1 MTFSVAVILAI
12 AAVPAWRAWFGD
24 TQHQACDPVR
34 TYLKNQA
41 IRRTLPT
48 YPGSRGGPSPL
59 HRFREGSSCW
69 TGGLASLNTTSRW
82 GYTLPPGTR
91 EGAIIGYYRYR
102 LRGKWKLRPSMSAY
116 PSLAVFQHDDATLA
130 VNEVRSLQPRV
141 WFLTINYAGL
151 RPDSTALLER
161 TAARARERKELA
173 RGRQRRF

>member
-1 MTFSVAVILAI
+1 VTFSVAVILAI
-12 AAVPAWRAWFGD
+12 AAVAAWLGD

-48 YPGSRGGPSPL
+48 YPGSRGGPFPL
-59 HRFREGSSCW
+59 HRAQERSSCW
-69 TGGLASLNTTSRW
+69 TGRLASLNTTSQW

-91 EGAIIGYYRYR
+91 EGAIIGYYRQR

-130 VNEVRSLQPRV
+130 VNEVRSWHPRV

-161 TAARARERKELA
+161 TAARARER
-173 RGRQRRF
+173 RRAEGN